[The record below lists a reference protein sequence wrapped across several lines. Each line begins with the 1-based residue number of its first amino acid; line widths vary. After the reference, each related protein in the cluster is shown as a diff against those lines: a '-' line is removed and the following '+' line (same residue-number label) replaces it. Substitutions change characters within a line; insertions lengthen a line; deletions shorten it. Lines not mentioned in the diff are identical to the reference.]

1 MPIVEFR
8 LPDIGEGLADV
19 ELVKWFVNVGDEV
32 KENAPIADVESDK
45 AVVTMPA
52 PATGRVTALG
62 AREGQRI
69 KVGDLFVV
77 LESAPGTA
85 VSVAEV
91 HRAELVE
98 PASMAPPR
106 AAPVVREL
114 ARSLGVDLAAVTGTG
129 PRGRLTED
137 DVRRAA
143 APPAAP
149 AVEPASNP
157 AGPIEEV
164 SFRGV
169 RRRIAEAMELA
180 ARTIPH
186 VVGFHELDATNLIE
200 VLAEQQPRAAAQQLK
215 LGYLHFIVKAAARA
229 LASHPYLN
237 ASLDAGA
244 GVIHLKKFYNIG
256 IATKTSTG
264 LLVPVLHG
272 ADGLG
277 LLEIAREIDRL
288 AGVARAGKLT
298 PADLHDGTFTI
309 SNVGGQRGW
318 LNTSIIR
325 VPEVAILGVGRVEP
339 RAVVR
344 DGAVVARP
352 ILPLAL
358 TFDHRVVD
366 GEQALAFML
375 ELRRLIEDDPRTLP
389 SGEAA

>member
-77 LESAPGTA
+77 MESAPGTA

-91 HRAELVE
+91 HRAELVD
-98 PASMAPPR
+98 PAST
-106 AAPVVREL
+106 
-114 ARSLGVDLAAVTGTG
+114 ARSLGVVLAAVTGTG
-129 PRGRLTED
+129 PRGRLVED

-143 APPAAP
+143 TPPAAP
-149 AVEPASNP
+149 AVEPASKASNP
-157 AGPIEEV
+157 ASPIEEV

-200 VLAEQQPRAAAQQLK
+200 VLAEQQPRAAAQQVK

-244 GVIHLKKFYNIG
+244 GVIHLKKF
-256 IATKTSTG
+256 
-264 LLVPVLHG
+264 
-272 ADGLG
+272 
-277 LLEIAREIDRL
+277 
-288 AGVARAGKLT
+288 
-298 PADLHDGTFTI
+298 
-309 SNVGGQRGW
+309 
-318 LNTSIIR
+318 
-325 VPEVAILGVGRVEP
+325 
-339 RAVVR
+339 
-344 DGAVVARP
+344 
-352 ILPLAL
+352 
-358 TFDHRVVD
+358 
-366 GEQALAFML
+366 
-375 ELRRLIEDDPRTLP
+375 
-389 SGEAA
+389 